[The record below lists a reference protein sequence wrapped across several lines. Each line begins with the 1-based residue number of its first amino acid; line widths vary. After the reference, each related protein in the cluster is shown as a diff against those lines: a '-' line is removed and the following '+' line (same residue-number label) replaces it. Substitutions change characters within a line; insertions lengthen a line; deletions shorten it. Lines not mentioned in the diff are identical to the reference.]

1 MQIITQLYTHSQNP
15 NNFNLLYYILF
26 FSENFNF
33 AEMEISAY
41 DFLVPIEIFF
51 QLSLFRTISL
61 FTPLEPPYNFYIY
74 LHFM

>member
-51 QLSLFRTISL
+51 QLSLFR
-61 FTPLEPPYNFYIY
+61 
-74 LHFM
+74 M